1 MESSAGDAAENVM
14 DDHGGHTPA
23 RPAGPKT
30 VAILGTGVMG
40 STLLSG
46 LIRSGRD
53 ATELVITGRNAE
65 RAEELAAL
73 YGVRLMTNPDAA
85 RAADTLV
92 LVVKPQDMDG
102 LLAEIRGHVPAG
114 TLVVS
119 LAAGITTGFLEERLP
134 VGTAVVRVMP
144 NTPALVDEGMAAVS
158 PGQHCDEVHL
168 SEAEE
173 LLRSCGK
180 VLRVAEKH
188 LDAVTAIS
196 GSGPAYIFYVVEA
209 MIEAGVLLGMPRT
222 TSTELVVQTLYGAA
236 TMLKETGQHPTVLRE
251 QVSSPGGTTM
261 AAVRQ
266 LDDHKVRAAFVT
278 AMLAAAERS
287 KQLASGSG

>member
-1 MESSAGDAAENVM
+1 MAALT
-14 DDHGGHTPA
+14 HSGS
-23 RPAGPKT
+23 KT
-30 VAILGTGVMG
+30 VAIFGAGVMG

-46 LIRSGRD
+46 LIRAGRD
-53 ATELVITGRNAE
+53 VADLVITGRNVE
-65 RAEELAAL
+65 RTEELATSS
-73 YGVRLMTNPDAA
+73 GVRRMSNIDAA
-85 RAADTLV
+85 VLADTLV
-92 LVVKPQDMDG
+92 LVVKPQDMGG
-102 LLAEIRGHVPAG
+102 LLAEIRGHVRPGA
-114 TLVVS
+114 LVVS

-134 VGTAVVRVMP
+134 AGTAVVRVMP
-144 NTPALVDEGMAAVS
+144 NTPALVDEGMAAIS

-168 SEAEE
+168 GEAEE

-180 VLRVAEKH
+180 VLRIPEKH
-188 LDAVTAIS
+188 QDAVTAIS

-209 MIEAGVLLGMPRT
+209 MIEAGVLLGMPRA

-261 AAVRQ
+261 AALRQ

-278 AMLAAAERS
+278 AMEAASERS
-287 KQLASGSG
+287 KQLASGNA

>member
-14 DDHGGHTPA
+14 DDHGGLTPA
-23 RPAGPKT
+23 GPAGPKT

-85 RAADTLV
+85 QAADTLV

>member
-1 MESSAGDAAENVM
+1 VSAASKKVTGGQRAA
-14 DDHGGHTPA
+14 G
-23 RPAGPKT
+23 RKT

-40 STLLSG
+40 SALLSG

-53 ATELVITGRNAE
+53 PGELIITGRNTE
-65 RAEELAAL
+65 RTAALAAT
-73 YGVRLMTNPDAA
+73 YGVRQMSNIDAA
-85 RAADTLV
+85 EAADTLV
-92 LVVKPQDMDG
+92 LVVKPQDMES
-102 LLAEIRGHVPAG
+102 LLSEIRGHVPHG
-114 TLVVS
+114 VLVVS
-119 LAAGITTGFLEERLP
+119 LAAGITTGFLEERLQ
-134 VGTAVVRVMP
+134 VGIAVVRVMA

-158 PGQHCDEVHL
+158 PGANCDEKHL
-168 SEAEE
+168 SEAEG
-173 LLRSCGK
+173 LLSSCGK

-278 AMLAAAERS
+278 AMEAASERS
-287 KQLASGSG
+287 KQLASGSS

>member
-1 MESSAGDAAENVM
+1 MGEL
-14 DDHGGHTPA
+14 GHE
-23 RPAGPKT
+23 GQKT
-30 VAILGTGVMG
+30 VAIFGAGVMG

-53 ATELVITGRNAE
+53 VSNLVITGRSLE
-65 RAEELAAL
+65 RTEQLASKT
-73 YGVRLMTNPDAA
+73 GVRRMGNIAA
-85 RAADTLV
+85 AQVADTLV
-92 LVVKPQDMDG
+92 LVVKPQDMSS
-102 LLAEIRGHVPAG
+102 LLAEIRDQVRPGA
-114 TLVVS
+114 LVVS
-119 LAAGITTGFLEERLP
+119 LAAGITTAFLEERLP
-134 VGTAVVRVMP
+134 AGTAVVRVMP
-144 NTPALVDEGMAAVS
+144 NTPALVDEGMAAIS
-158 PGQHCDEVHL
+158 PGRACDEVHL
-168 SEAEE
+168 VEAEE

-188 LDAVTAIS
+188 QDAVTAIS

-209 MIEAGVLLGMPRT
+209 MIEAGVLLGLPRA

-261 AAVRQ
+261 AALRQ

-278 AMLAAAERS
+278 AMEAASERS
-287 KQLASGSG
+287 KQLASGNG

>member
-1 MESSAGDAAENVM
+1 METS
-14 DDHGGHTPA
+14 
-23 RPAGPKT
+23 KT
-30 VAILGTGVMG
+30 VAILGAGVMG

-46 LIRSGRD
+46 LIRAGRP
-53 ATELVITGRNAE
+53 ATDLVITGRNAE
-65 RAEELAAL
+65 RVEELASR
-73 YGVRLMTNPDAA
+73 YGVRQASNGDAA
-85 RAADTLV
+85 LGAATLV
-92 LVVKPQDMDG
+92 LVVKPQDMDS
-102 LLAEIRGHVPAG
+102 LIAEIRQHVRPG

-119 LAAGITTGFLEERLP
+119 LAAGITTTFLEQRLP
-134 VGTAVVRVMP
+134 PGTAVVRVMA
-144 NTPALVDEGMAAVS
+144 NTPAMVDEGMAAIS

-168 SEAEE
+168 GEAEE

-180 VLRVAEKH
+180 VLRVPEKH

-209 MIEAGVLLGMPRT
+209 MIEAGVLLGMPRA

-261 AAVRQ
+261 AALRQ

-278 AMLAAAERS
+278 AMEAAAQRS
-287 KQLASGSG
+287 QQLASGDV